1 MENVEPV
8 IKRQVISEDVSN
20 TICTMLE
27 NSVKEGHGKNAYVAG
42 YHVGGKSGTSQ
53 KNQGIGVG
61 DEEEEQQYISS
72 FLGFAPANDPKI
84 AVLVLLDTPT
94 LVTNYGGKNARCV

>member
-1 MENVEPV
+1 M
-8 IKRQVISEDVSN
+8 
-20 TICTMLE
+20 
-27 NSVKEGHGKNAYVAG
+27 AG

-61 DEEEEQQYISS
+61 DEEEEQKYISS
-72 FLGFAPANDPKI
+72 FLGFAPADDPQI

-94 LVTNYGGKNARCV
+94 LVTNYGGKTPPSWWPTPSTILCLIWA